1 MSSAPDVQT
10 EFSRPVSA
18 ENIGQRDQL
27 HEIEATEAER
37 AALARRFGLI
47 SVDAFRAT
55 IRLRRVSKGLIEARG
70 SYQADVV
77 QSCVVTLEPVP
88 ARLAEEFKVL
98 YSTAPARPQREVI
111 VAAEAEDPPEAVTGG
126 QIDLGEAAVQQM
138 ALALDPYPRAPGA
151 EMPAGGRDGSAA
163 EEGRFNP
170 FSVLSERRKRH

>member
-1 MSSAPDVQT
+1 MSSAPEGQA

-18 ENIGQRDQL
+18 ETIGQRDQL
-27 HEIEATEAER
+27 YEIEATEAER

-47 SVDAFRAT
+47 SVDAFRAI
-55 IRLRRVSKGLIEARG
+55 IRLRRMGKGLIEARG
-70 SYQADVV
+70 RYQADVV

-98 YSTAPARPQREVI
+98 YSTAPVRPQREVV
-111 VAAEAEDPPEAVTGG
+111 VAAEAEDPPEAVSGG
-126 QIDLGEAAVQQM
+126 LIDLGEAAVQQM

-151 EMPAGGRDGSAA
+151 EMPTGDCGGSAT

-170 FSVLSERRKRH
+170 FSVLAERGKRH